1 MAEKKAEKNGTGSL
15 EHALKTISGVMS
27 DLTSLEVQTYTGNL
41 DVVVKDVK
49 DIKNFEAILES
60 VKSSAAGN
68 LKLRHVTKIN
78 IDGDGL
84 VLVPETTSPNH
95 VQEAHDAALKA
106 GHEVRQGLLT
116 LFADL
121 TGLAIS
127 K

>member
-1 MAEKKAEKNGTGSL
+1 MMANEKKGKGPLKNAL
-15 EHALKTISGVMS
+15 ETISEVVS

-41 DVVVKDVK
+41 DVVAKDL
-49 DIKNFEAILES
+49 IGTSNFEDILNS
-60 VKSSAAGN
+60 VKTTANGN
-68 LKLRHVTKIN
+68 LTLRYVTKIS

-95 VQEAHDAALKA
+95 VQDAHTAALKA

-116 LFADL
+116 LFADI
-121 TGLAIS
+121 TGLAVN

>member
-1 MAEKKAEKNGTGSL
+1 MMANEKKGKGPLKNAL
-15 EHALKTISGVMS
+15 ETISEVVS

-41 DVVVKDVK
+41 DVVAKDL
-49 DIKNFEAILES
+49 IGTSNFEDILNS
-60 VKSSAAGN
+60 VKTTANGN
-68 LKLRHVTKIN
+68 LTLRYVTKIS

-95 VQEAHDAALKA
+95 VQDAHAAALKA

-116 LFADL
+116 LFADI
-121 TGLAIS
+121 TGLAVS

>member
-1 MAEKKAEKNGTGSL
+1 MPEDKKGKGTLKNAL
-15 EHALKTISGVMS
+15 ETIGEVIS

-41 DVVVKDVK
+41 DVVVKDLK
-49 DIKNFEAILES
+49 NTTNFETILKS
-60 VKSSAAGN
+60 VKTTASGN
-68 LKLRHVTKIN
+68 LKLRYVTKIN

-84 VLVPETTSPNH
+84 VLVPETASPNH
-95 VQEAHDAALKA
+95 VQEAHAAALKA

>member
-1 MAEKKAEKNGTGSL
+1 MANETKGKGPLKNAL
-15 EHALKTISGVMS
+15 ETISEVVS

-41 DVVVKDVK
+41 DVVAKDLK
-49 DIKNFEAILES
+49 GTTNFEAILNS
-60 VKSSAAGN
+60 VKTTANGN
-68 LKLRHVTKIN
+68 LTLRYVTKIS

-95 VQEAHDAALKA
+95 VQDAHAAALKA

-116 LFADL
+116 LFADI
-121 TGLAIS
+121 TGLAVS